1 MLAVLRISRH
11 PHGQRAFTLIEVLV
25 SMAVLLLMV
34 VLLHG
39 ILSGA
44 SGAWKLGE
52 ANKDRMQSA
61 RAISDFIAN
70 ELESALLPLNRT
82 STNSLQLVVNPS
94 GIDSQ
99 VSSQVSHRDS
109 IFWQSPLA
117 VDQALGDVAEIG
129 YFVRWDAQTNPQNP
143 RAVLCRFFVNLTA
156 RNSATGAVTANPDF
170 LISSAP
176 NTWLSGNKSDVLNRV
191 APANPAN
198 DYLGLF
204 AENVIGMWVSCL
216 DSGGQVITLDSTG
229 KVITPARSFD
239 SRTGYTDS
247 LLGARA
253 ACALPTMIDLSLVLI
268 DARSAIRVAPAEMD
282 SITKLVDASANADAF
297 VDAALQNSA
306 LASFRSAFRAHR
318 VRIHLRNSQ

>member
-1 MLAVLRISRH
+1 MRAVLRISRH
-11 PHGQRAFTLIEVLV
+11 PFGKCAFSLIEVLV
-25 SMAVLLLMV
+25 SMVVLLLMV

-52 ANKDRMQSA
+52 ANKDRMQNA
-61 RAISDFIAN
+61 RTISDFIAN

-82 STNSLQLVVNPS
+82 STNSLQLVVNPP
-94 GIDSQ
+94 GISTQ
-99 VSSQVSHRDS
+99 ISHRDS

-117 VDQALGDVAEIG
+117 VDQVLGDVAEIG
-129 YFVRWDAQTNPQNP
+129 YFVRWDTQTNPQNP
-143 RAVLCRFFVNLTA
+143 RAVLCRFFVNLTS
-156 RNSATGAVTANPDF
+156 RDPATGAITANPNF
-170 LISSAP
+170 LISSQP
-176 NTWLSGNKSDVLNRV
+176 NTWLSDTLLDRV
-191 APANPAN
+191 APANATN
-198 DYLGLF
+198 NYLGLF
-204 AENVIGMWVSCL
+204 AENVIGMWVRCL
-216 DSGGQVITLDSTG
+216 DSGGQVITASGT
-229 KVITPARSFD
+229 TFN

-268 DARSAIRVAPAEMD
+268 DARSAIRVGPAEMAA
-282 SITKLVDASANADAF
+282 ITGLVDTSTNADAF

-306 LASFRSAFRAHR
+306 LASFGPAFRAHH

>member
-1 MLAVLRISRH
+1 MHAWSVRISRH
-11 PHGQRAFTLIEVLV
+11 PRGQRAFSLLEVLV
-25 SMAVLLLMV
+25 SMAVLLMMV

-52 ANKDRMQSA
+52 ANKDRMQNA
-61 RAISDFIAN
+61 RTISDFIAN
-70 ELESALLPLNRT
+70 ELESALLPINRT
-82 STNSLQLVVNPS
+82 STDSLQLVVNPS

-129 YFVRWDAQTNPQNP
+129 YFVRWDTQTNPQNP

-156 RNSATGAVTANPDF
+156 RNSATGAVTANPNF

-216 DSGGQVITLDSTG
+216 DSGGQVITASGTN
-229 KVITPARSFD
+229 FD

-247 LLGARA
+247 LLGARP

-268 DARSAIRVAPAEMD
+268 DARSAIRVGPAEMD
-282 SITKLVDASANADAF
+282 AITKLVDKSANADAF
-297 VDAALQNSA
+297 VDAALQDSD
-306 LASFRSAFRAHR
+306 LASFRPAFRAHR

>member
-1 MLAVLRISRH
+1 MQAWSVRISRH
-11 PHGQRAFTLIEVLV
+11 PRGQCAFTLLEVLV

-52 ANKDRMQSA
+52 ANKDRMQNA
-61 RAISDFIAN
+61 RTISDFIAN

-82 STNSLQLVVNPS
+82 STNSLQLVVNPL
-94 GIDSQ
+94 GISTQ
-99 VSSQVSHRDS
+99 TSHRDS

-129 YFVRWDAQTNPQNP
+129 YFVRWDTQTNPQNP
-143 RAVLCRFFVNLTA
+143 RAVLCRFFVNLTL
-156 RNSATGAVTANPDF
+156 RNSTTGAVTANPNF
-170 LISSAP
+170 LISSQP
-176 NTWLSGNKSDVLNRV
+176 DTWLSDAVLDQV
-191 APANPAN
+191 APANVTN

-204 AENVIGMWVSCL
+204 AENVIGMWVCCL

-229 KVITPARSFD
+229 KVITPARSFN

-253 ACALPTMIDLSLVLI
+253 ACALPTMIDLSLVLL
-268 DARSAIRVAPAEMD
+268 DARSAARVGPAEMAA
-282 SITKLVDASANADAF
+282 ITGLVDTSANADAF
-297 VDAALQNSA
+297 VDAALQNPD
-306 LASFRSAFRAHR
+306 LASFRPAFRAHH

>member
-1 MLAVLRISRH
+1 MQAWYARISRQ
-11 PHGQRAFTLIEVLV
+11 PCGQRAFSLIEVLV

-52 ANKDRMQSA
+52 ANKDRMQNA

-70 ELESALLPLNRT
+70 ELESALLPINRT
-82 STNSLQLVVNPS
+82 STNSLQLVVNPP
-94 GIDSQ
+94 GISAQ
-99 VSSQVSHRDS
+99 TSHRDS

-129 YFVRWDAQTNPQNP
+129 YFVRWDTQTNPQNP

-156 RNSATGAVTANPDF
+156 RNSATGAVKANQNF
-170 LISSAP
+170 LIYSQP
-176 NTWLSGNKSDVLNRV
+176 NTWLSDTVLDNV
-191 APANPAN
+191 APARPVPANPAN

-204 AENVIGMWVSCL
+204 AENVIGMWVCCL
-216 DSGGQVITLDSTG
+216 DSAGQAITLDSAG
-229 KVITPARSFD
+229 QVITPARTFN

-247 LLGARA
+247 LLGSRA
-253 ACALPTMIDLSLVLI
+253 ACALPTMIDLSLVLL
-268 DARSAIRVAPAEMD
+268 DARSAARVGPTEMA
-282 SITKLVDASANADAF
+282 SITGLVDTSANADAF
-297 VDAALQNSA
+297 VDAALQNST
-306 LASFRSAFRAHR
+306 LASFRPAFRAHH

>member
-1 MLAVLRISRH
+1 MQAWSERISRH
-11 PHGQRAFTLIEVLV
+11 PRGQCAFTLIEVLV
-25 SMAVLLLMV
+25 SMAILLLMV

-82 STNSLQLVVNPS
+82 STNSLQLVVNPP
-94 GIDSQ
+94 GISTQ
-99 VSSQVSHRDS
+99 RDS

-117 VDQALGDVAEIG
+117 VDQTLGDVAEIG
-129 YFVRWDAQTNPQNP
+129 YFVRWDTQSPQNP
-143 RAVLCRFFVNLTA
+143 RAALCRFFVNLTS
-156 RNSATGAVTANPDF
+156 RDPATGAITANPNF
-170 LISSAP
+170 LISSQP
-176 NTWLSGNKSDVLNRV
+176 DTWLSDSVLDRV
-191 APANPAN
+191 APANAAN

-204 AENVIGMWVSCL
+204 AENVIGMWVRCI
-216 DSGGQVITLDSTG
+216 DSGGQVITASGT
-229 KVITPARSFD
+229 TFN

-253 ACALPTMIDLSLVLI
+253 ACALPTMIDLSLVLL
-268 DARSAIRVAPAEMD
+268 DARSAVRVGPAEMAA
-282 SITKLVDASANADAF
+282 ITGLVDTSANADAF
-297 VDAALQNSA
+297 VDAAFQNST
-306 LASFRSAFRAHR
+306 LASFRSAFRAHH